1 MGVFIADGQ
10 TRTSIDSLLDLI
22 NANGRMDINSVASK
36 LGVAPSVV
44 ENWAKVLE
52 KSGLITVKYEV
63 GKMFIEPA
71 STQKG
76 DSKTLNAKLD
86 VQQSSLSTDAEA
98 KMLELQK
105 LSEMLDNLRATALS
119 ANKIYSEKMPELQS
133 RLGEINKVYEQ
144 VEKEN
149 KVVNDMRVNL
159 EKTYEGINNKVSDM
173 LKKLDYLDSGDFS
186 TKLNDSISKVEGLL
200 KGSGSTDEKLKT
212 VRAEKE
218 KAIATLKS
226 DLENQ
231 FKKLRQDLETS
242 DKEVEEELRKHE
254 QDIKVYNE
262 GLKEQLRVS
271 KDLLKQVSDFKK
283 EKEKEKKALN
293 EAVREFTDRYTK
305 SYSIV
310 SKDMGILE
318 HDSKSI
324 MADIFNLKDNF
335 GGAANVYDTLLG
347 IQKDADE
354 MKAKVADARESL
366 QKMQDDIR
374 LLTKGNIGIAERA
387 SKLDSIEKASASID
401 KNIIDMKGTLEADLQ
416 KFGDG
421 SGGKPAQKPAKGK
434 PTKK

>member
-1 MGVFIADGQ
+1 
-10 TRTSIDSLLDLI
+10 
-22 NANGRMDINSVASK
+22 
-36 LGVAPSVV
+36 
-44 ENWAKVLE
+44 
-52 KSGLITVKYEV
+52 VKYEV

-71 STQKG
+71 SAQKG

-86 VQQSSLSTDAEA
+86 MQQSSLSTDAEA

-212 VRAEKE
+212 VRTEKE

-262 GLKEQLRVS
+262 GLKEQLKVS

-293 EAVREFTDRYTK
+293 EAVREFTDKYTK

-347 IQKDADE
+347 IQKDADG

-374 LLTKGNIGIAERA
+374 LLTRGNIGIAERA

-421 SGGKPAQKPAKGK
+421 SGGKPTQKPAKGK